1 VIQENLAIERD
12 MAAAAAAEAIKVSK
26 ELAKV
31 KESSQIAIAEA
42 QNKNHKLQQ
51 FLERES
57 SKIMTAMSVVHKEK
71 HVASLAASE
80 AAASANQAGQ
90 VLADILGSFNSEMAK
105 AQRLSL
111 QLQVPFIFIT

>member
-1 VIQENLAIERD
+1 MIQENLAIERD

-31 KESSQIAIAEA
+31 KECSQIAIAEA

-71 HVASLAASE
+71 HVVSLAASE